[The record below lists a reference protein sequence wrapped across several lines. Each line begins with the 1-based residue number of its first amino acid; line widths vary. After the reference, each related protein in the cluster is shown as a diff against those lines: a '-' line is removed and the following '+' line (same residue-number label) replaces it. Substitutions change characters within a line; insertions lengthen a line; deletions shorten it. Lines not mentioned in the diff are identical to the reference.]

1 MALATVPKYR
11 KPTKTNKHGSYP
23 VLSSNEIISD
33 HDNHLTI
40 EIFGFVNVQ
49 TCKKLVDRALPA
61 IYAINTNE
69 VVCYAAEEHYISDDD
84 SGAPAIRQG
93 HLVAVT
99 LGGVECEGDH
109 VAIGIKMNCFCS
121 WIAENL
127 P

>member
-1 MALATVPKYR
+1 MRALGNDVILILLRAD
-11 KPTKTNKHGSYP
+11 
-23 VLSSNEIISD
+23 LIMISD
-33 HDNHLTI
+33 
-40 EIFGFVNVQ
+40 
-49 TCKKLVDRALPA
+49 
-61 IYAINTNE
+61 TNE